1 MAPSA
6 TTTVRADVTAPPPAR
21 PTTSTT
27 RVGATLG
34 RDGRVRL
41 AGLQLAASGPG
52 RLRDVRLAPPP
63 PRPTPVPL
71 PDVLADPVQILAARL
86 GVTARP
92 QPDGWRRDVLV
103 YAMLGDAA
111 RTREKGRP
119 TSAAVVLGT
128 HEAAMRLARREGR
141 TTTTGREAAPD
152 NTSFRRS
159 LVRLEQAGLIRRE
172 VVRDVEDQE
181 RWTVCTLLPLP
192 PTAHDL
198 ERDATALHGRWL
210 DERRSSWSTPL
221 RRLVK
226 RRAQNTERSKARTTY
241 RRQLAHVQ
249 TRAAIAGSLGA
260 GSGHVVG
267 TQDEQGASPC
277 RSRPLKGSA
286 EKAERAVE
294 KKENAG
300 ANGVATPKN
309 RSIEG
314 QGGEAERQ
322 VGRLIVAVRPWV
334 GDLSAQEAQRVG
346 NDGLGW
352 LTAAE
357 RLRWANVVRRWDR
370 VRHLAVTTDS
380 DWSQAT
386 VEEVAAWT
394 MWDATHGAGRV
405 RTNHPAL
412 TRDERDGVIR
422 PRPLAIVVRAMHRYT
437 KDLAA
442 LAKERRQKAALRTA
456 AAAAIQAPRWVRT
469 DPRTGAPLWRTT
481 WDHIVLL
488 AHQLPDDQTLLRDAR
503 HIATLIHAHDTPH
516 HGQVPVTLGIV
527 DRHGNYARISL
538 RRPRGNETPG
548 PRTPSRRAGRQIG
561 RLRR

>member
-21 PTTSTT
+21 PATSTT

-41 AGLQLAASGPG
+41 AGLKLAASGPG
-52 RLRDVRLAPPP
+52 RLRDVRAAPAP

-71 PDVLADPVQILAARL
+71 PEVLADPVQILAARL

-103 YAMLGDAA
+103 YGMLEDAA

-119 TSAAVVLGT
+119 ASAAVVLGT
-128 HEAAMRLARREGR
+128 HEASVRLARREGK

-172 VVRDVEDQE
+172 VVCDVEDQE

-192 PTAHDL
+192 HAAHEL
-198 ERDATALHGRWL
+198 TEHATALLARWL
-210 DERRSSWSTPL
+210 DERRASWSTPL
-221 RRLVK
+221 RRLAK

-241 RRQLAHVQ
+241 RRELAEAE
-249 TRAAIAGSLGA
+249 TRAAISTSLGA
-260 GSGHVVG
+260 ARKHAGGS
-267 TQDEQGASPC
+267 QDEQGASPC

-286 EKAERAVE
+286 QKAERAVE
-294 KKENAG
+294 KTENAR
-300 ANGVATPKN
+300 ANGRSTPKN
-309 RSIEG
+309 RYIEEK
-314 QGGEAERQ
+314 GGEADRQ
-322 VGRLIVAVRPWV
+322 VERLIVAVRPFL
-334 GDLSAQEAQRVG
+334 GDLTANDADRMG

-352 LTAAE
+352 LTASE
-357 RLRWANVVRRWDR
+357 RTRWTNVLRRWPR
-370 VRHLAVTTDS
+370 VRHLAVTDDS
-380 DWSQAT
+380 DWSGLTAD
-386 VEEVAAWT
+386 EAAAWM
-394 MWDATHGAGRV
+394 MWDATDSAGRV
-405 RTNHPAL
+405 RTNHPVL

-442 LAKERRQKAALRTA
+442 LAKERRQKAALRA
-456 AAAAIQAPRWVRT
+456 AAAAAVQVPRWIRT
-469 DPRTGAPLWRTT
+469 DPASGAPLWRTT
-481 WDHIVLL
+481 WDHVVLL
-488 AHQLPDDQTLLRDAR
+488 AHHLPDDQALLRDAR
-503 HIATLIHAHDTPH
+503 HIATLIHAHDSPL
-516 HGQVPVTLGIV
+516 HGQVPVTIGIV
-527 DRHGNYARISL
+527 DRHGNYARIAL
-538 RRPRGNETPG
+538 RRPRGSESAG
-548 PRTPSRRAGRQIG
+548 PRTPIRRSGSRGG
-561 RLRR
+561 PRR